1 MGQEPKPLRTLGFYA
16 IAWIETFLV
25 HGPGDVQG
33 QKIELDDEFAAFILR
48 AYELDEVGARRVR
61 RAFLSRPKGRS
72 KSGLAAMI
80 VCFEA
85 LGECRFDHW
94 AEPGEVSD
102 WGYEFEPGEPVG
114 RQVTYA
120 EILNVAT
127 EEGQA
132 GHTYDGVHYMLHRET
147 CSAELLDRFGPLDVG
162 LTRTFL
168 PDSRGFIEP
177 VSASNESKDGGKST
191 FIVADEALALDTP
204 LPTPGGW
211 TTMGAV
217 QAGDEL
223 IGSDGRPVRV
233 LKATEVQQ
241 DRGCYRVTFEDNS
254 SVVASDG
261 HLWLT
266 KVTPSAA
273 LPRVRT
279 TGEMLADG
287 RKFRVPAGRAWEL
300 PAVDLPVDPYLL
312 GYWLGDGSKNQ
323 PNLTVGDEDL
333 AEVERI
339 LSERGIATHRLKRAT
354 DRAQRI
360 SFSRRTGFHQG
371 GALGEAFR
379 ALPCWNNKHIPQEFL
394 RGSVEQRT
402 DLLRG
407 LMDADGHI
415 DKSGRCVF
423 MGAEKLAGGVVE
435 LLRSLGQVAQLRWV
449 ADVRSRDGGWFKV
462 HFTPRSGL
470 VPFALP
476 RKAVR
481 VRDHRRG
488 ADWVTIKSIQPA
500 PSVPVRCV
508 AVDADDHLFAAG
520 DGGHLTHNT
529 HLWIPPGTGV
539 FKLGRMHQTMVRNL
553 FKRREASGWMLE
565 TSTMY
570 AAGENSVAEGT
581 HNYAKAGGG
590 KLLFDHREASAHWDI
605 EDRGQ
610 RIEALREVYGPAAEW
625 MDLEAIADYWDDPQA
640 SDAEFRRFWLNQP
653 IALGRSV
660 FDIRRWASEPLCNRS
675 APAPTRVVLAVAA
688 TPDRSRACIGVAGAA
703 GECGDKTLVMCHR
716 APLSDIAAKVADI
729 VKKRDVVEV
738 VLAGAAP
745 RGGVIPRLTQL
756 GVEFVVMPSAELAA
770 SCVAFQQAV
779 KDGSLVHVGQ
789 DELDVAVAHARTRMV
804 GESEYWDRRDV
815 KADDSPLVACSAAL
829 YRWGLQ
835 KANYNV
841 LESVW

>member
-191 FIVADEALALDTP
+191 FIVADE
-204 LPTPGGW
+204 
-211 TTMGAV
+211 
-217 QAGDEL
+217 
-223 IGSDGRPVRV
+223 
-233 LKATEVQQ
+233 
-241 DRGCYRVTFEDNS
+241 
-254 SVVASDG
+254 
-261 HLWLT
+261 
-266 KVTPSAA
+266 
-273 LPRVRT
+273 
-279 TGEMLADG
+279 
-287 RKFRVPAGRAWEL
+287 
-300 PAVDLPVDPYLL
+300 
-312 GYWLGDGSKNQ
+312 
-323 PNLTVGDEDL
+323 
-333 AEVERI
+333 
-339 LSERGIATHRLKRAT
+339 
-354 DRAQRI
+354 
-360 SFSRRTGFHQG
+360 
-371 GALGEAFR
+371 
-379 ALPCWNNKHIPQEFL
+379 
-394 RGSVEQRT
+394 
-402 DLLRG
+402 
-407 LMDADGHI
+407 
-415 DKSGRCVF
+415 
-423 MGAEKLAGGVVE
+423 
-435 LLRSLGQVAQLRWV
+435 
-449 ADVRSRDGGWFKV
+449 
-462 HFTPRSGL
+462 
-470 VPFALP
+470 
-476 RKAVR
+476 
-481 VRDHRRG
+481 
-488 ADWVTIKSIQPA
+488 
-500 PSVPVRCV
+500 
-508 AVDADDHLFAAG
+508 
-520 DGGHLTHNT
+520 T

-553 FKRREASGWMLE
+553 FKRKEASGWMLE

-688 TPDRSRACIGVAGAA
+688 TLDRSRACIGVAGAA

-815 KADDSPLVACSAAL
+815 KADDSPLVACSAAI